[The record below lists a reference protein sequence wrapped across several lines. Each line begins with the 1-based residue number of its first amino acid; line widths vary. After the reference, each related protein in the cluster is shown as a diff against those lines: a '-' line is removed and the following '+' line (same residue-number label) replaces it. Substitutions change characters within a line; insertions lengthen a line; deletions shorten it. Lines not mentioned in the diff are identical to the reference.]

1 MRAILINSTEKTI
14 TEVDYDGNY
23 RSIYTHIGCDLFDLV
38 YVDGGSMFVDD
49 EGLLKNPQHFFMW
62 KGMGQPLAGN
72 ALILG
77 ESDDDGE
84 STECKLSLWD
94 IMSQVVFMDREE
106 VDEIVGNFDK
116 LLEIK
121 IVPWPDD

>member
-1 MRAILINSTEKTI
+1 
-14 TEVDYDGNY
+14 
-23 RSIYTHIGCDLFDLV
+23 
-38 YVDGGSMFVDD
+38 
-49 EGLLKNPQHFFMW
+49 
-62 KGMGQPLAGN
+62 MGQPLAGN

-106 VDEIVGNFDK
+106 IDEIVGSFDK

-121 IVPWPDD
+121 IVPWPDDIVH